1 MCIYV
6 YIYIFI
12 HVYTSD
18 NTQHCLVLNL
28 IETDFGSENAFI
40 GIGGGN
46 IITALH
52 KLYGPK

>member
-18 NTQHCLVLNL
+18 NTQHCSVLNL

>member
-1 MCIYV
+1 M